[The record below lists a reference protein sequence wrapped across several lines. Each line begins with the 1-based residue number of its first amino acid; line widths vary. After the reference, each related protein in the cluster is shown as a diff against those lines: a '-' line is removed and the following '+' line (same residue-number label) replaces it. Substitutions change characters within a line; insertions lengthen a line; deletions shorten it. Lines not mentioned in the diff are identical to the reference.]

1 MQFPV
6 GGGFQSTPGTT
17 YHGGGLVVV
26 LSGRFPRRVDVEHY
40 LLVVF
45 QFQHRSPAYPPFL
58 KHGSLGDGIIH
69 VFLLKRAVAHE
80 LFAVAQFL
88 DGVEL
93 RPGRIPVAIDGVHL
107 NGLYGRRVNDFLQ
120 YGVFGN
126 QVTHHDE
133 TPVLASEAAEQ
144 GFLYPVGHFP
154 YTGFAPAHLIVVEV
168 VHHDVVRT
176 HLPET
181 QTTGRLATASGEKG
195 ALVFGDKFAFLPHAA
210 VVLFAKVPDDV
221 LVVLQFCLKVAQQ
234 AVGAVFTLAHQY
246 HDMQLTPEFQPER
259 DADVQVYRL
268 GMTARPLADQTQF
281 RMGGDVACRLV
292 MEFRIRTLAIMRQ
305 VALAETVVVFQG
317 TGDIPLAFRFGFHPF
332 LRGHPFH
339 PLAVFLPSF
348 QGFFLFLFR
357 HDQPPFWAKSSFR

>member
-6 GGGFQSTPGTT
+6 GGGFQSTLGTA
-17 YHGGGLVVV
+17 YHGGSLVVV
-26 LSGRFPRRVDVEHY
+26 LSGGFPRRVDVEHY

-58 KHGSLGDGIIH
+58 KHGSLGDRIIH

-107 NGLYGRRVNDFLQ
+107 NGLYGRRVDDFLQ

-133 TPVLASEAAEQ
+133 TSVLAAEAAEQ

-154 YTGFAPAHLIVVEV
+154 YTGFAPAHLIVVQV

-181 QTTGRLATASGEKG
+181 QTTWRLATASGEKG
-195 ALVFGDKFAFLPHAA
+195 ALVTCDKFAFLPHSA
-210 VVLFAKVPDDV
+210 VVLFAKVTDDI
-221 LVVLQFCLKVAQQ
+221 LVVLQLCLQISQQ
-234 AVGAVFTLAHQY
+234 TIGAVFTLAHQ
-246 HDMQLTPEFQPER
+246 HHNVQLATELQPKR

-268 GMTARPLADQTQF
+268 GMTARPLTDQTQLGM
-281 RMGGDVACRLV
+281 RGDVACRLV
-292 MEFRIRTLAIMRQ
+292 VEPGIRTLAIM
-305 VALAETVVVFQG
+305 
-317 TGDIPLAFRFGFHPF
+317 
-332 LRGHPFH
+332 
-339 PLAVFLPSF
+339 
-348 QGFFLFLFR
+348 
-357 HDQPPFWAKSSFR
+357 

>member
-6 GGGFQSTPGTT
+6 GGGFQSTLGTT
-17 YHGGGLVVV
+17 YHGGSLVVV
-26 LSGRFPRRVDVEHY
+26 LSGGFPRRVDVEHY

-80 LFAVAQFL
+80 PLAVAQLF

-120 YGVFGN
+120 HGVFCN
-126 QVTHHDE
+126 QVTHHNE
-133 TPVLASEAAEQ
+133 TPVLSAEAAEQ
-144 GFLYPVGHFP
+144 SFFYPVGHFP

-168 VHHDVVRT
+168 IHHDVVRT

-195 ALVFGDKFAFLPHAA
+195 ALVSCDELAFLPHSA
-210 VVLFAKVPDDV
+210 VVLFAKVTDEV
-221 LVVLQFCLKVAQQ
+221 LVVLQLCLQISQQ
-234 AVGAVFTLAHQY
+234 TIGTVFTLAHQY
-246 HDMQLTPEFQPER
+246 HDMQFAPELQPER

-268 GMTARPLADQTQF
+268 GMTARPLTDQTQF
-281 RMGGDVACRLV
+281 RMRGDVACRLV
-292 MEFRIRTLAIMRQ
+292 VEFGIRTLAIM
-305 VALAETVVVFQG
+305 
-317 TGDIPLAFRFGFHPF
+317 
-332 LRGHPFH
+332 
-339 PLAVFLPSF
+339 
-348 QGFFLFLFR
+348 
-357 HDQPPFWAKSSFR
+357 